1 MQTSILDG
9 YGINIVLKVLLSFL
23 DGRNVIELT
32 IEEAPTIDELLP
44 SMNPKLPCRCRP
56 GRKPRLVKRHTKLIP
71 AQEASVAS

>member
-32 IEEAPTIDELLP
+32 IDEAPTIDELYH
-44 SMNPKLPCRCRP
+44 R
-56 GRKPRLVKRHTKLIP
+56 
-71 AQEASVAS
+71 